1 MKARGGCAEDVLS
14 LFAENR
20 FVKARGGGLIGTF
33 LVKAS
38 FTTPEWSL
46 PNVCPGTH
54 ARSECVP
61 LFGLPAR
68 RGEALTVAPCGSLY
82 IEGWKMQR
90 GISPGKPF
98 GALWGKIQMTF

>member
-1 MKARGGCAEDVLS
+1 MKGI
-14 LFAENR
+14 LFHCEQM
-20 FVKARGGGLIGTF
+20 V
-33 LVKAS
+33 S
-38 FTTPEWSL
+38 
-46 PNVCPGTH
+46 VCPGTH

-98 GALWGKIQMTF
+98 GPFGAKYKGHSKKKLREAPE